1 MRIAEAHA
9 EPRSSGARP
18 VRGRAS
24 ATPTVRQREQQ
35 RLDAAKAPLAAAVGL
50 DAIPIR
56 VDREGSVVVRAIVRP
71 QPGCAIVD
79 TSGAECG
86 GMKGI
91 DCLKRRRSEAKMRFE
106 PGSGGTGRA
115 ALPIQRAILSR

>member
-35 RLDAAKAPLAAAVGL
+35 RLDAAKAPLTAAVGL

-56 VDREGSVVVRAIVRP
+56 VDREGSVIVRAIVRP
-71 QPGCAIVD
+71 QPGCTIVSA
-79 TSGAECG
+79 SGAECRSVER
-86 GMKGI
+86 I
-91 DCLKRRRSEAKMRFE
+91 DRLTSQRSEAKME
-106 PGSGGTGRA
+106 
-115 ALPIQRAILSR
+115 I